1 MTGCKKPNRADML
14 TFHALQKAVEADKL
28 RVYLDYGKV
37 NRPLSPIYNPWECL
51 LPILI
56 PIFISLIL
64 IVAVGIVFGLL
75 FMAGMILIYSGVVKK
90 KLYQRLVQRAK
101 DHMLS
106 GYENCCALWA
116 FGGIILVNRDNK
128 KSGCVAPEG
137 DWKEFV
143 VRNYADFMLDNSEEK
158 QDEKIADANT
168 AA

>member
-1 MTGCKKPNRADML
+1 MNGKKRPNRADML
-14 TFHALQKAVEADKL
+14 TFHALQKAVETDKL

-56 PIFISLIL
+56 PVLISLLL
-64 IVAVGIVFGLL
+64 IVAVSIVFGLL
-75 FMAGMILIYSGVVKK
+75 FMAGMILIYSGMVKK
-90 KLYQRLVQRAK
+90 KLYQRLIQRAK
-101 DHMLS
+101 DYMVS
-106 GYENCCALWA
+106 DYEDCCALWE
-116 FGGIILVNRDNK
+116 FGGVILVNSDNK

-143 VRNYADFMLDNSEEK
+143 VRNYADFMLDKPEEK
-158 QDEKIADANT
+158 TDEKAANGNT